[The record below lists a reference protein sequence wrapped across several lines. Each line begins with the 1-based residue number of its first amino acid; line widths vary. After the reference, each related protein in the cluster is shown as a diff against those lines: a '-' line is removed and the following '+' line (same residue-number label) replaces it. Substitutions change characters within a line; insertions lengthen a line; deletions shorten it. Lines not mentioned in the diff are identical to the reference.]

1 MNSKEMQWQYLK
13 SVLDLELSIWTKIN
27 VNKYL
32 FKRLIKQPLTKNIEY
47 VAYHSCVRYDY
58 EFV

>member
-1 MNSKEMQWQYLK
+1 MQNEFKGNAVAIYKNYLRP
-13 SVLDLELSIWTKIN
+13 SIEFIVKI
-27 VNKYL
+27 K
-32 FKRLIKQPLTKNIEY
+32 FKQILIDKAIYTKNIEY